1 MGFWSSLLK
10 YGGKAARGTGHV
22 IGVTG
27 KTLGSAALHPQR
39 TLMGRQP
46 SANRYKYRNQLHSIL
61 LMGSE
66 QAVSGTS
73 GQPEQLAGT
82 V

>member
-39 TLMGRQP
+39 TLMGP
-46 SANRYKYRNQLHSIL
+46 A
-61 LMGSE
+61 
-66 QAVSGTS
+66 SGYADGRS
-73 GQPEQLAGT
+73 G
-82 V
+82 